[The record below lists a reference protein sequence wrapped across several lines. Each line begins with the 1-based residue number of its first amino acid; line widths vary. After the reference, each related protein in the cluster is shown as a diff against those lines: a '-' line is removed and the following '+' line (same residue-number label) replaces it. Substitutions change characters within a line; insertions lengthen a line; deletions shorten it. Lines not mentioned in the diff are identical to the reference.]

1 MAMDAKKQNPYTVPE
16 GYFDSLQEKIRFRI
30 ENGKKETFSADPW
43 NRFVKP
49 ALGMAAAFGLV
60 FAIGFTIMKLS
71 SGYSSDNFSDMMSI
85 EEYDMMRAAV
95 INGFDDDSTTTAD
108 NDLTDEEVVEYLLGE
123 DRVMLYLAATNDDE
137 L

>member
-16 GYFDSLQEKIRFRI
+16 GYFDSLQEKIRSRI
-30 ENGKKETFSADPW
+30 ENGKKEAFSADPW

>member
-16 GYFDSLQEKIRFRI
+16 GYFDSLQEKIRSRI
-30 ENGKKETFSADPW
+30 ENGEKDAFSADAL